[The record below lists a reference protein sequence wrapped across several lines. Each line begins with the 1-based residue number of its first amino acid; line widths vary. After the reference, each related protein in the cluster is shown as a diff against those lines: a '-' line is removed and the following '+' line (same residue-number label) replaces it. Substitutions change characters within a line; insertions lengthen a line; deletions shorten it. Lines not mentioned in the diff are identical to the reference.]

1 VHAEC
6 FYCGL
11 LAKLSLSVGLFRAGW
26 QGKVRVFV
34 CILLGDLAGKK
45 TKWEITNVAVVNQAW
60 LLVCRLGLASLFSRL
75 CVIPAEGEEEE

>member
-1 VHAEC
+1 MHAEC

-11 LAKLSLSVGLFRAGW
+11 LAKLSLSAGLFRAGC
-26 QGKVRVFV
+26 QGKFRVFV
-34 CILLGDLAGKK
+34 CILLGDLVGKK
-45 TKWEITNVAVVNQAW
+45 IEWEITNVAVVNQAW